1 MPGVVRARCRGRAGV
16 GCATRRYEVPL
27 RPPVPPQ
34 RHDCPQLCTA
44 APGDTTA
51 RSYVRLPRRRPRPPG
66 CQTPTGSPAAAAISA
81 SATTPVTRR
90 SFFMGPS
97 SES

>member
-1 MPGVVRARCRGRAGV
+1 MPGGVRARCRGWAGV

-44 APGDTTA
+44 MSGDTTA
-51 RSYVRLPRRRPRPPG
+51 RSYARPRPATRLPAATYGCRAAAPARLGVRRRPARPPPPRSPPRRR
-66 CQTPTGSPAAAAISA
+66 
-81 SATTPVTRR
+81 RR
-90 SFFMGPS
+90 
-97 SES
+97 